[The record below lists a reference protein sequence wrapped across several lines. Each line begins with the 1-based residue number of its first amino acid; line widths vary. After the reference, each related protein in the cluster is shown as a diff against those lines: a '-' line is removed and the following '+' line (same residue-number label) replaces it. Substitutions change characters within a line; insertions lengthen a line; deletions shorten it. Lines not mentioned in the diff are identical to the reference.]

1 MLIKDPYLE
10 SGRKEIDIRSNPI
23 VINQNTSSISQPVA
37 SDFQRHRAV
46 SGG

>member
-10 SGRKEIDIRSNPI
+10 SGRKEIEIRANPI
-23 VINQNTSSISQPVA
+23 VINQNTSSVSQPVA
-37 SDFQRHRAV
+37 PDFARHRAF